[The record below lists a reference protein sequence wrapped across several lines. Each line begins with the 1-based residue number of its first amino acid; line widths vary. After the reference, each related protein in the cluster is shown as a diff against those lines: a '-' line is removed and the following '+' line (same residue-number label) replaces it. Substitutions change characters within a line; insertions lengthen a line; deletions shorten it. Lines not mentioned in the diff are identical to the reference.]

1 MATLCQQYHLVER
14 QKSAISRQPW
24 RTASHQELSQ
34 ARLRLRIGSNYGNI
48 LQPTYLSDRGSAA
61 LYCMTAFNLDILPA
75 NLKSAVTYQDLAAGE
90 ILFYQDDPAT
100 AIFAVE
106 SGRVSLIHYTEA
118 GKTVNHYSA
127 IAGEYFAEVA
137 LFNEVYVCTV
147 MAEMP
152 SRIVSFPK
160 QLFIT
165 ALGQDPDLSRA
176 FIEQL
181 ARRLHYTKLLLELRG
196 IRSARERVL
205 HYLRVITPL
214 NEKTVSLNRHLKQI
228 AGDIG
233 ISPEVFSRTLTQL
246 QNERLITRTKRKIT
260 LND

>member
-1 MATLCQQYHLVER
+1 
-14 QKSAISRQPW
+14 
-24 RTASHQELSQ
+24 
-34 ARLRLRIGSNYGNI
+34 
-48 LQPTYLSDRGSAA
+48 
-61 LYCMTAFNLDILPA
+61 MTVFNFDILPDI
-75 NLKSAVTYQDLAAGE
+75 LKSAVTYQDLAAGE
-90 ILFYQDDPAT
+90 ILFSQNDLAT

-106 SGRVSLIHYTEA
+106 SGRVSLIQYTEA
-118 GKTVNHYSA
+118 GKTVNHYSVM
-127 IAGEYFAEVA
+127 AGEYFAEVA
-137 LFNEVYVCTV
+137 LFNEVYICTV
-147 MAEMP
+147 IAETP

-160 QLFIT
+160 QLFLT
-165 ALGQDPDLSRA
+165 TLEQDPELATA

-205 HYLRVITPL
+205 HYLRVMAPP
-214 NEKTVSLNRHLKQI
+214 NEKTVSLDRPLKQI

-246 QNERLITRTKRKIT
+246 QNERLITRVRRHIT

>member
-1 MATLCQQYHLVER
+1 
-14 QKSAISRQPW
+14 
-24 RTASHQELSQ
+24 
-34 ARLRLRIGSNYGNI
+34 
-48 LQPTYLSDRGSAA
+48 
-61 LYCMTAFNLDILPA
+61 MTAFNFDILPA
-75 NLKSAVTYQDLAAGE
+75 NLTNAMTYQDLAAGE
-90 ILFYQDDPAT
+90 ILFHQNDPAT

-118 GKTVNHYSA
+118 GKTVNHYSVMT
-127 IAGEYFAEVA
+127 GEYFAEVA
-137 LFNEVYVCTV
+137 LFNEIYVCTV
-147 MAEMP
+147 IAEIP

-160 QLFIT
+160 QVFLT
-165 ALGQDPDLSRA
+165 ALAQDPDLSTA

-205 HYLRVITPL
+205 HYLRVMTPP
-214 NEKTVSLNRHLKQI
+214 NEKTVSLNRPLKQI

-246 QNERLITRTKRKIT
+246 QNERLITRVRRRIT

>member
-1 MATLCQQYHLVER
+1 VKVLH
-14 QKSAISRQPW
+14 
-24 RTASHQELSQ
+24 AS
-34 ARLRLRIGSNYGNI
+34 
-48 LQPTYLSDRGSAA
+48 
-61 LYCMTAFNLDILPA
+61 MTAFNLDILPA
-75 NLKSAVTYQDLAAGE
+75 NLRNAMFYQDLAAGE
-90 ILFYQDDPAT
+90 ILFAQNDPAT

-118 GKTVNHYSA
+118 GKTINHYSVM
-127 IAGEYFAEVA
+127 AGEYFAEVA

-147 MAEMP
+147 IAEIP

-160 QLFIT
+160 QLFLT
-165 ALGQDPDLSRA
+165 ALGQDPELAIA

-181 ARRLHYTKLLLELRG
+181 VRRLHYTKILLELRG

-205 HYLRVITPL
+205 HYLRVMAPP
-214 NEKTVSLNRHLKQI
+214 NEKTVSLDRPLKQI

-246 QNERLITRTKRKIT
+246 QNERLITRVRRKIT